1 MLESQKLMS
10 EVVYFFAYITDVRE
24 EKLFFHPLMLIT
36 GGLQIKPTTDKL
48 LRKTGLFTIARSLQ
62 ENVTQ
67 ERDQN
72 LGFMYCLNWGEGGER
87 RALPGK
93 QMTMRKEK

>member
-1 MLESQKLMS
+1 MS

-48 LRKTGLFTIARSLQ
+48 LRKTGKCDSRT
-62 ENVTQ
+62 
-67 ERDQN
+67 
-72 LGFMYCLNWGEGGER
+72 
-87 RALPGK
+87 
-93 QMTMRKEK
+93 